1 MIMEHKELA
10 DDRSLKIILLMIG
23 GTLDEHKKIM
33 MVK

>member
-1 MIMEHKELA
+1 MIMEHKELT

-23 GTLDEHKKIM
+23 ATLDEHKKIM